1 MQHHQGSN
9 RIPSDLCEVGKKKKQ
24 KKTVA
29 ASEEVMTAH
38 EHPTS
43 ASWNLELSLLWALL
57 CKDHTSHYHSR

>member
-43 ASWNLELSLLWALL
+43 AS
-57 CKDHTSHYHSR
+57 